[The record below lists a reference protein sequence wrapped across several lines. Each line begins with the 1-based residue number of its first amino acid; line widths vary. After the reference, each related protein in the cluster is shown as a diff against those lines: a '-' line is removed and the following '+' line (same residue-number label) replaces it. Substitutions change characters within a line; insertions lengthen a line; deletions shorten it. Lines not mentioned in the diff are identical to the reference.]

1 MSKFIMLI
9 GIAGSGK
16 STIAEQLSD
25 KDTFIVSSD
34 ELRKV
39 LYNDENDQTHNKQVF
54 EEMNRRTKWFL
65 NNGYSVIYDATN
77 INARRRCE
85 LLNWLA
91 SETNAGVK
99 YDSIAVSIT
108 CSTEEAISRQS
119 KRERKVPSD
128 VIERMS
134 RRLQKPTYAEGWDR
148 IYEVASH

>member
-16 STIAEQLSD
+16 STIAKQLLD
-25 KDTFIVSSD
+25 KDTFVISSD

-39 LYNDENDQTHNKQVF
+39 LYNDENDQTHNKQIF
-54 EEMNRRTKWFL
+54 EEMNRRTKWLL

-85 LLNWLA
+85 LLDWLA
-91 SETNAGVK
+91 SETDTNIN
-99 YDSIAVSIT
+99 YDTVAIYVT
-108 CSTEEAISRQS
+108 CSIKEAISRQS
-119 KRERKVPSD
+119 KRERKVPSK

-134 RRLQKPTYAEGWDR
+134 HHLQKPTYEEGWDR